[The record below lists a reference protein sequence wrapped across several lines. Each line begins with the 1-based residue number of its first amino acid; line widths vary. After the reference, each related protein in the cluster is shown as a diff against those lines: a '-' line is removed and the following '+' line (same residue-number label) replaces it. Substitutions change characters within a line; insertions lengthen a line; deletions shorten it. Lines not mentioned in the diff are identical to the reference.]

1 MKRINITSGTVWED
15 TVGYSRAVR
24 IGNTIE
30 VSGTTAVEGD
40 KLIGKGNAYEQTRF
54 ILQKIEKALKQAGA
68 GMNDVVRTRMYV
80 TNISQWDEVA
90 KAHAEFFRDIKP
102 AATMVEVKAL
112 IDPELLVEIEV
123 TAVITA

>member
-1 MKRINITSGTVWED
+1 MNMSLKPIPLTLDTEEVRSVLRIALDDDAQQALAFVKTVL
-15 TVGYSRAVR
+15 A
-24 IGNTIE
+24 
-30 VSGTTAVEGD
+30 
-40 KLIGKGNAYEQTRF
+40 
-54 ILQKIEKALKQAGA
+54 QKVEKALKQAGA

-80 TNISQWDEVA
+80 TDISKWEEVA

-123 TAVITA
+123 TAVVTA